1 MEIVSIEA
9 GTFYRMNEALE
20 NIVQQL
26 QKEKKP
32 GNGQGLEEWLDN
44 QDVCVMLDI
53 SPGKLLNLRRSGA
66 IAYSRID
73 RKIYYRRKDILTF
86 MEHELKRQETECP

>member
-9 GTFYRMNEALE
+9 GTFYKMNEALE
-20 NIVQQL
+20 NIIHKI
-26 QKEKKP
+26 QKENRT

-44 QDVCVMLDI
+44 QDVCILLGI
-53 SPGKLLNLRRSGA
+53 SPSKLLTLRRNGV

-73 RKIYYRRKDILTF
+73 RKIYYRGKDIQTF
-86 MEHELKRQETECP
+86 MEHELKKQKME

>member
-20 NIVQQL
+20 NIVQRL
-26 QKEKKP
+26 QKRGKN

-44 QDVCVMLDI
+44 QDVCVLLDI
-53 SPGKLLNLRRSGA
+53 SPGKLLNLRRCGA

-73 RKIYYRRKDILTF
+73 RKIYYKRKDILTF
-86 MEHELKRQETECP
+86 MEHELKKQETECP